1 MIAGRKMEQPTPQV
15 RRSDVE
21 RIVRRDFSPNM
32 FSEVLGVLDQYGAED
47 YHRERARV
55 QLAVLKL
62 AGGSQERLLRA
73 IEEAK
78 CDYRDVL
85 AQAEYPDYPWDAA
98 QLSEKERKRIIDG
111 DWKQYS
117 DWLSR

>member
-1 MIAGRKMEQPTPQV
+1 MDQPTPQV
-15 RRSDVE
+15 SRSDVE
-21 RIVRRDFSPNM
+21 RVVRRDFPANM
-32 FSEVLGVLDQYGAED
+32 FSEMLGILDQYGTED
-47 YHRERARV
+47 YHREKERV

-62 AGGSQERLLRA
+62 AGGSQERLRRA

-85 AQAEYPDYPWDAA
+85 APAEYPDYPWDAA
-98 QLSEKERKRIIDG
+98 KLPEKEQRRIIDG